1 MSVSDEFL
9 AHIPGI
15 FLAPLSKH
23 LTLTM
28 KTINHILTGIGI
40 LLLLVTFQNC
50 APVFSDMQSARLV
63 GKGSFEVTPSYSTVN
78 FAEEGESEG
87 IQNHVGAQFALGLSD
102 KVDLRA
108 RFEHIWLKEDGE
120 FNEQI
125 FGIGPKFSLVKDRI
139 AGYLPVGFAFS
150 DVGESI
156 QIHPTLL
163 FTVPIVPDKLDFN
176 PSAKYLISF
185 CDGCE
190 NLVAVNAGLAFSE
203 DIARWALRAEYGL
216 LYNPG
221 ESGHFGQFSVGF
233 SYTFSKKQ

>member
-1 MSVSDEFL
+1 
-9 AHIPGI
+9 
-15 FLAPLSKH
+15 
-23 LTLTM
+23 M
-28 KTINHILTGIGI
+28 KTSINILTGMGT
-40 LLLLVTFQNC
+40 LLLLITFQNC

-63 GKGSFEVTPSYSTVN
+63 GKGNFEVTPSYSTVS
-78 FAEEGESEG
+78 FGEGGESEG
-87 IQNHVGAQFALGLSD
+87 IQNHIGAQFALGLSE

-120 FNEQI
+120 YNEQI
-125 FGIGPKFSLVKDRI
+125 IGIGPKFSLVKDRI
-139 AGYLPVGFAFS
+139 AGYLPVGFALS

-156 QIHPTLL
+156 QVHPTLL

-190 NLVAVNAGLAFSE
+190 NLVAFNLGLGFSE
-203 DIARWALRAEYGL
+203 DITRWAIRAEYGL

-221 ESGHFGQFSVGF
+221 ESGHFGQCSVGF
-233 SYTFSKKQ
+233 SYIFSKKQ